1 MHYFRV
7 CIGLNEEQY
16 RIALGEYQR
25 FLEFANAIV
34 IRMRESFTKIM
45 ETYRQHIERLWNAI
59 QQGYDVRPLQHEF
72 QQRIQQNID
81 QYWTPVFRRADE
93 LIQEIE
99 INLNPL
105 PSRRPMPPLATHDQQ
120 QYYSS
125 SH

>member
-1 MHYFRV
+1 
-7 CIGLNEEQY
+7 
-16 RIALGEYQR
+16 
-25 FLEFANAIV
+25 
-34 IRMRESFTKIM
+34 MRESFTQII

-59 QQGYDVRPLQHEF
+59 QQGYDIRPLQQDF

-81 QYWTPVFRRADE
+81 QYWTPVFRRAGQ

-105 PSRRPMPPLATHDQQ
+105 PSRRPMPPLPTNDQPK
-120 QYYSS
+120 YYTS